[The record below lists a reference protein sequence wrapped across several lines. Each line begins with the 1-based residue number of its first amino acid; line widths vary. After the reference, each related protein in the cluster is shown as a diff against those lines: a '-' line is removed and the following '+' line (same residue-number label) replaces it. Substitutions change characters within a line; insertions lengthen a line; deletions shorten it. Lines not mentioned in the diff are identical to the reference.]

1 MNILV
6 ITSDV
11 LPNSFDLPLFWNE
24 EELTELKGTTMLRKS
39 LSLSFSFQS
48 HKYSSRK
55 KRCPYV
61 VVIVADLCCSESAPN
76 EEHPAQAV
84 PTRRD
89 PAH

>member
-39 LSLSFSFQS
+39 LSLSHSPFNHTNILQEKSDA
-48 HKYSSRK
+48 RMW
-55 KRCPYV
+55 
-61 VVIVADLCCSESAPN
+61 
-76 EEHPAQAV
+76 
-84 PTRRD
+84 
-89 PAH
+89 